1 MSRAEVIMMFRLKYD
16 RYFRFEII
24 YDEEIN
30 ALGAGLIEYDPSSA
44 KTLMQASI
52 YIDSDDEEQAL
63 NEVMRIILSRTGE
76 DEKITVRERG
86 YYFIDLRE
94 QYPEIAF
101 RYLQSDRVQKVEEL
115 ANKALD
121 EQKTEVI

>member
-1 MSRAEVIMMFRLKYD
+1 MFRLKYD

-30 ALGAGLIEYDPSSA
+30 ALGAGLIEYEPTSA
-44 KTLMQASI
+44 ETLMQASI
-52 YIDSDDEEQAL
+52 YVDNDDEEQAL
-63 NEVMRIILSRTGE
+63 NEVMRIILDRTSV

-86 YYFIDLRE
+86 YYYVDLRE
-94 QYPEIAF
+94 HYPEIAF
-101 RYLQSDRVQKVEEL
+101 RYLQSDRAQTVEEL

-121 EQKTEVI
+121 NQQTEVN